1 MSIGRVD
8 DEQLYYMMSRGLTLQ
23 QCTALLSAGYLLPVA
38 DVIEDPQVQ
47 SLLRAELERKLS
59 EL

>member
-1 MSIGRVD
+1 
-8 DEQLYYMMSRGLTLQ
+8 MSRGLTLQ

-47 SLLRAELERKLS
+47 EVLRAELERKLS